1 MPRKVTKTAKPS
13 LQFLERPLC
22 GAKLQNVPEVRAAL
36 NARDFFT
43 EAEAQSSSAL
53 NSWVRPQFD
62 ISVATAPPVRRGR
75 RKCQSATSI
84 LDSCSQ
90 LSRKHS
96 VCKFPQLLFK
106 TGPKDQTQ
114 QPKGISTKKA
124 IESTHVGNQRQETCR
139 KRRTVSA
146 AQCSNLPK
154 AQFAS
159 VRKKSAETFSDDT
172 SSHQRCLAEPD
183 RPSMQVS
190 ERCRIPAVAHPPLPC
205 EEFSTTEVSSVCPPA
220 DVDTPKAME
229 ERNISPSTPCGHL
242 LLAQPCTPP
251 CNGSPDI
258 LVADTPERDY
268 GMKVTWRRRKNL
280 MVLLKQRGHLSEADA
295 LIQS

>member
-1 MPRKVTKTAKPS
+1 MTTWII
-13 LQFLERPLC
+13 LFILPLIF
-22 GAKLQNVPEVRAAL
+22 Q
-36 NARDFFT
+36 
-43 EAEAQSSSAL
+43 
-53 NSWVRPQFD
+53 VRPQFD

-90 LSRKHS
+90 LSRKNS

-106 TGPKDQTQ
+106 TGSKDQTQ
-114 QPKGISTKKA
+114 QPKGISNKKA
-124 IESTHVGNQRQETCR
+124 IESTDVGRKPAE

-154 AQFAS
+154 GSLPHAA
-159 VRKKSAETFSDDT
+159 DDT

-183 RPSMQVS
+183 RPSVQVS
-190 ERCRIPAVAHPPLPC
+190 ERCRIPAVCASTLPC
-205 EEFSTTEVSSVCPPA
+205 EEFSTTEVSSVSPPP

>member
-90 LSRKHS
+90 LSRKNS

-106 TGPKDQTQ
+106 TGSKDQTQ
-114 QPKGISTKKA
+114 QPKGISKKKA
-124 IESTHVGNQRQETCR
+124 IESTHVGR
-139 KRRTVSA
+139 KPAEKKTVSA

-154 AQFAS
+154 GQFAS
-159 VRKKSAETFSDDT
+159 VRKQSAETFSDDT

-183 RPSMQVS
+183 RPSVQVS
-190 ERCRIPAVAHPPLPC
+190 ERCRIPAVCASTLPC
-205 EEFSTTEVSSVCPPA
+205 EEFSTTEVCPPP
-220 DVDTPKAME
+220 DVDTPKAMG